1 MLLRP
6 GGVRTCSVLPI
17 KGSIKNFVS
26 LQIFSYQTIISR
38 ESATTDQQ
46 QLDREIWKTRK
57 RKETREI
64 RDTRIYLQWWDPL
77 KWLSVVHLN
86 IFIADIISPS
96 WEAGREEGTRAMMT
110 RKMKDTDPE
119 KEIRE
124 AFRLF
129 DKDGFI
135 SAAELKLVMTNLG
148 EKQTKCF

>member
-17 KGSIKNFVS
+17 KGSIKNFMS

-57 RKETREI
+57 RKETQEI
-64 RDTRIYLQWWDPL
+64 KDTRIYLQWWDPL

-96 WEAGREEGTRAMMT
+96 WETGREEGTEGMLGGLERLDVFKAEEPDNSPIKTLLGSLT
-110 RKMKDTDPE
+110 RNSQCNDNKM
-119 KEIRE
+119 
-124 AFRLF
+124 
-129 DKDGFI
+129 
-135 SAAELKLVMTNLG
+135 
-148 EKQTKCF
+148 